1 MSTVPRETREDVR
14 TIMQFFGLQED
25 SVIHIF
31 RRAADTNVDAF
42 SITMRAMAEE
52 VRRDSRYGAAERIRR
67 MIERDRAER
76 GQR

>member
-42 SITMRAMAEE
+42 SITMRVMAEA
-52 VRRDSRYGAAERIRR
+52 VREDLRYGTTERIRR
-67 MIERDRAER
+67 MIEQDRAAR
-76 GQR
+76 GRR